1 MSKNTNEWKRL
12 YDEKGILV
20 YEGFTKNNKPCGAGA
35 SYFTNGT
42 VYQEGIFGV
51 KGFLCGREYYPDGT
65 LRFEGIYTLNTGYGP
80 NYPRYGFFQTRDGSY
95 TFEGEFRVSHS
106 GTGYPA
112 IKEPENYVLFQ
123 ANRPDIPL
131 LLREDEKH
139 GNDSNY
145 LEENSKQDEGIY
157 TFEKFQDMVEKV
169 YMSHFTREKL
179 RSVAEKYFSSDE
191 AQDEIRT
198 QYKSAIN
205 DLKAN
210 KITDKVFRNGCVNST
225 AYCLFLLTE

>member
-35 SYFTNGT
+35 SYFTNGN

-80 NYPRYGFFQTRDGSY
+80 NYPRFGFFQTRNGSC
-95 TFEGEFRVSHS
+95 TFEGKFHVNRS
-106 GTGYPA
+106 GAGYPI
-112 IKEPENYVLFQ
+112 IKEPNNFVLFQ
-123 ANRPDIPL
+123 ANHPDVPFL
-131 LLREDEKH
+131 MQEDEKS
-139 GNDSNY
+139 GNDSHLSVPKREQVEKIY
-145 LEENSKQDEGIY
+145 SFEEY
-157 TFEKFQDMVEKV
+157 RDMVEKA
-169 YMSHFTREKL
+169 YMAHFSNEKL
-179 RSVAEKYFSSDE
+179 RSVAERYFISDE
-191 AQDEIRT
+191 AQDVIRT
-198 QYKSAIN
+198 QYKTDIN

-210 KITDKVFRNGCVNST
+210 KITDNVFRNGGVNST
-225 AYCLFLLTE
+225 AYCLYLMTE